1 MTAFNEDT
9 RVKIPAT
16 IQFLKIGYDY
26 QSLKDADIDFQTKV
40 FVNRFKP
47 ALEKINERGFSYDE
61 IKEILMDINNNDF
74 AVVDELPY
82 CIVEGTEAGSFRPVF
97 IDEAHR
103 SYSSTGEYLKNLMT
117 CDVDAVYIA
126 LTGTPL
132 LSRKERSN
140 LKFGDYIHKYFYDK
154 SIADGYTLRIKK
166 ENIDTIAKAEI
177 KKNLDIEDNRL
188 NDKDVF
194 ESDAYVNA
202 LGAFIEKDFVN
213 FRLQNSDNTIG
224 GMIVCRT
231 NPQARKVH
239 EWFRQNSKIS
249 TGLVITDQNDSAQ
262 YQINKNNQN
271 DFRDTLVPDML
282 VVNFMLT
289 TGYDVK
295 RLKKMYLLREP
306 HAQSLLQTISR
317 VNRPYKSP
325 NGKVYKYGYI
335 VDFVDIEKEYDNTI
349 ELVYIFF
356 KII

>member
-1 MTAFNEDT
+1 MFWLLMRRIRMTAFNEDT

-140 LKFGDYIHKYFYDK
+140 LKFGDYIHKYFM
-154 SIADGYTLRIKK
+154 I
-166 ENIDTIAKAEI
+166 
-177 KKNLDIEDNRL
+177 NLL
-188 NDKDVF
+188 
-194 ESDAYVNA
+194 
-202 LGAFIEKDFVN
+202 
-213 FRLQNSDNTIG
+213 
-224 GMIVCRT
+224 
-231 NPQARKVH
+231 
-239 EWFRQNSKIS
+239 
-249 TGLVITDQNDSAQ
+249 
-262 YQINKNNQN
+262 
-271 DFRDTLVPDML
+271 
-282 VVNFMLT
+282 LT
-289 TGYDVK
+289 AIHCGTK
-295 RLKKMYLLREP
+295 R
-306 HAQSLLQTISR
+306 
-317 VNRPYKSP
+317 
-325 NGKVYKYGYI
+325 
-335 VDFVDIEKEYDNTI
+335 EY
-349 ELVYIFF
+349 
-356 KII
+356 